1 MVVKMRQTSINKAK
15 KLIWSDLRA
24 LVGDLD
30 YWEQTIEIEEWSPK
44 AFEKALDSVFNQI
57 SRRL

>member
-15 KLIWSDLRA
+15 KHIWQDLQG

-30 YWEQTIEIEEWSPK
+30 FWEQTIEDDNWSPK
-44 AFEKALDSVFNQI
+44 AFEKALDSVFDQ
-57 SRRL
+57 LEKKV

>member
-57 SRRL
+57 SSRL